1 MSYANGTTHY
11 NLPQTVGSDKRDW
24 FDTNEAFADVDAA
37 LHTAYEVSDNAASDI
52 TTIKSTILDLE
63 ATDTTLRND
72 VDTNTG
78 NITALNTSVT
88 NLSNTVS
95 DNKQDLM
102 DSICSIVEQ
111 SATATYAHAVGEFF
125 WYNDTLYKA
134 TLAIAVGDTIV
145 PNTNCDTTNVTTELL
160 AQGGVVVSAD
170 SVTYSN
176 TTSGLTATDVQGAID
191 EVSEA
196 ENISFDDTLAS
207 IGATDVQSAIVAL
220 KTLIDNIGGSSMFN
234 LDYSTP
240 AYTFVT
246 GSNSF
251 TATKDGMIFMHVLE
265 STTSRNLAING
276 NTVTGVGHSGSASD
290 NTLNMTVPF
299 SSGDVISGTFAINA
313 DNRIT
318 AFYVKD

>member
-1 MSYANGTTHY
+1 MSYENGTTHY

-24 FDTNEAFADVDAA
+24 FDSNEAFANVDAA

-52 TTIKSTILDLE
+52 TTIKSTILDLQS
-63 ATDTTLRND
+63 TDTTLRND
-72 VDTNTG
+72 IDTNTG
-78 NITALNTSVT
+78 NISTLNTSVT

-160 AQGGVVVSAD
+160 AQGGVVVDAA

-176 TTSGLTATDVQGAID
+176 TTSGLTATNVQSAID

-207 IGATDVQSAIVAL
+207 IGASDVQSAIVAL
-220 KTLIDNIGGSSMFN
+220 KTLIDSIGGNSMFPTLN
-234 LDYSTP
+234 YSSP
-240 AYTFVT
+240 AHSFGSSTSYTVPSDDNT
-246 GSNSF
+246 YYLSG
-251 TATKDGMIFMHVLE
+251 
-265 STTSRNLAING
+265 STTVTNSGSTSISING
-276 NTVTGVGHSGSASD
+276 VTVGAGS
-290 NTLNMTVPF
+290 TVNGGEGKAFVPLLKL
-299 SSGDVISGTFAINA
+299 SAGDVVSCSPASGALHVFKEA
-313 DNRIT
+313 
-318 AFYVKD
+318 